1 MRFGIR
7 GAALVALACVVG
19 SCSDN
24 GLGPQRL
31 TSSQATALLNG
42 TPEVGVRI
50 SEFHYDNVGTDAG
63 ERIEVSA
70 PIGTDMSQWSIV
82 LYNGANGAVYDTDA
96 LGTLEQKLCPSG
108 TRFVVFLSY
117 NTDGIQNGAPDGI
130 ALVGPT
136 SVAAPRGLAEVLSYE
151 GVFTVTRNGIL
162 VTSKDVGVSE
172 TGTTP
177 AGHSIWRN
185 GAGNWNAPRAS
196 NFGECND
203 EPTPPAEVASVT
215 LSPTT
220 ATIVVGAKQTFVAT
234 ALDAAGQPVNGIA
247 FSWTSSDNTVATVEA
262 GVATGAAVGRVDI
275 TATAPN
281 GKSATASLQI
291 DEPPPTQE
299 LPPVRISEIH
309 YDNSGE
315 DEGEAIEIEGPAG
328 TDLTGWKIVL
338 YNGNGG
344 APYGTTRTLAGTIPA
359 SCGARGVVYVTYL
372 PNGIQNGSPDGI
384 ALIDATGKVI
394 EFLSYEATAGA
405 PVITAV
411 GGEANGM
418 QSTDIGAS
426 ESSSTQVG
434 KSLRRTNENTWA
446 ESSPWSFGACN
457 GSAGPRPNVITF
469 TGRAAD
475 DPPIPVGFE
484 DQLFGSLYINGV
496 ETPSTFTW
504 SSETPDIAS
513 VDQNGVVRALTPG
526 VALIRATAA
535 DGTSQVVPVATHV
548 AVASTGADYGHN
560 TEFGEPADG
569 DASNDFIVRRR
580 EYTASFNKDRGIPN
594 WVSYNIDATHFG
606 GEDRSDWYTFDQR
619 VAAQG

>member
-130 ALVGPT
+130 ALVGPA
-136 SVAAPRGLAEVLSYE
+136 SVAAPSGIAEFISYE

-234 ALDAAGQPVNGIA
+234 ALDAAASDAVE
-247 FSWTSSDNTVATVEA
+247 SVTSS
-262 GVATGAAVGRVDI
+262 RSSK
-275 TATAPN
+275 TA
-281 GKSATASLQI
+281 L
-291 DEPPPTQE
+291 
-299 LPPVRISEIH
+299 
-309 YDNSGE
+309 
-315 DEGEAIEIEGPAG
+315 
-328 TDLTGWKIVL
+328 LT
-338 YNGNGG
+338 
-344 APYGTTRTLAGTIPA
+344 
-359 SCGARGVVYVTYL
+359 
-372 PNGIQNGSPDGI
+372 SP
-384 ALIDATGKVI
+384 
-394 EFLSYEATAGA
+394 S
-405 PVITAV
+405 
-411 GGEANGM
+411 M
-418 QSTDIGAS
+418 
-426 ESSSTQVG
+426 
-434 KSLRRTNENTWA
+434 
-446 ESSPWSFGACN
+446 
-457 GSAGPRPNVITF
+457 
-469 TGRAAD
+469 
-475 DPPIPVGFE
+475 
-484 DQLFGSLYINGV
+484 
-496 ETPSTFTW
+496 
-504 SSETPDIAS
+504 
-513 VDQNGVVRALTPG
+513 
-526 VALIRATAA
+526 
-535 DGTSQVVPVATHV
+535 
-548 AVASTGADYGHN
+548 
-560 TEFGEPADG
+560 
-569 DASNDFIVRRR
+569 
-580 EYTASFNKDRGIPN
+580 
-594 WVSYNIDATHFG
+594 
-606 GEDRSDWYTFDQR
+606 
-619 VAAQG
+619 